1 MKLEEL
7 LKDVPDVL
15 KAVNDALARVN
26 AGQED
31 KLKHVRF
38 ADLSEGG
45 YVSKDK
51 YASLETD
58 LSGKTTELEKANNL
72 IEELKKSAGKD
83 EETQQKITAYET
95 EIADLKKENAELK
108 TENALKFALVAA
120 GAVDVDYL
128 VFKAKE
134 KGEIKL
140 GDDGKIKGEDD
151 LISGLKTQHPAMFE
165 ASNSNQQ
172 QSGNRKI
179 LENNLPGGDKDKTVT
194 KEQFLKMGYNE
205 RMKLKEENPE
215 LFKQLN
221 VH

>member
-1 MKLEEL
+1 MEFLKEILGEEL
-7 LKDVPDVL
+7 YKQFEQ
-15 KAVNDALARVN
+15 AVNAYNGNEANKDKQIKLAN
-26 AGQED
+26 
-31 KLKHVRF
+31 LT
-38 ADLSEGG
+38 EGG

-51 YASLETD
+51 YTSLETD
-58 LSGKTTELEKANNL
+58 LSGKTSELEKANGL
-72 IEELKKSAGKD
+72 IEELKKSTGKD
-83 EETQQKITAYET
+83 EGLQQKITDYEA
-95 EIADLKKENAELK
+95 EIEKLKKENETLK
-108 TENALKFALVAA
+108 TDNALKFALAAA

-140 GDDGKIKGEDD
+140 GDDGKIKGEAD
-151 LISGLKTQHPAMFE
+151 LISGLKTQLPSMFG
-165 ASNSNQQ
+165 ASNGNQQ

-179 LENNLPGGDKDKTVT
+179 LENNLPGGNKDKTVT